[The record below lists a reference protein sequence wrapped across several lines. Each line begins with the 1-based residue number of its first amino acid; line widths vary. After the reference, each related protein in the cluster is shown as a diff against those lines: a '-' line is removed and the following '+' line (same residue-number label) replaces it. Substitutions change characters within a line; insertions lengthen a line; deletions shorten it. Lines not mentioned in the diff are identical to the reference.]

1 MSGPSCRASA
11 PRGCWCRS
19 DVSEWNHWRAPIIVG
34 NDVPALNDG
43 PVLVTVEYR
52 VAPDHAQAFLEA
64 MQRYGRVRRRDG
76 ASRWGIFRD
85 LQHPDIY
92 LESFVVTSWAEHLRQ
107 HDRITRAD
115 SDAEQ
120 MVRSQADGEP
130 VIRHLVYAPAG
141 K

>member
-1 MSGPSCRASA
+1 VPDHVG
-11 PRGCWCRS
+11 
-19 DVSEWNHWRAPIIVG
+19 DVTAWNHWRAPIIVG
-34 NDVPALNDG
+34 DHVPALNDG

-85 LQHPDIY
+85 LQHPDVY

-107 HDRITRAD
+107 HERLTRAD
-115 SDAEQ
+115 GEVEQ
-120 MVRSQADGEP
+120 SVRSHAGGEP
-130 VIRHLVYAPAG
+130 VVRHLIYAQSE